1 MKLRGHPRFYE
12 LLDEMRRLHDA
23 KAADYSPDE
32 PLENLRVSAEWA
44 GIEPW
49 RGVLVRMGDKWMR
62 LVNLCRRGGQHEVP
76 DETVK
81 DTALDLANYSLLF
94 IVLWEKSRGSREAS
108 HPQECRE
115 PRVRASALGLALARD
130 EPKRRGDC

>member
-1 MKLRGHPRFYE
+1 MKMKLRGHPRFYE

-49 RGVLVRMGDKWMR
+49 RGALVRMGDKWMR

-94 IVLWEKSRGSREAS
+94 IVLWERRKQGS
-108 HPQECRE
+108 
-115 PRVRASALGLALARD
+115 D
-130 EPKRRGDC
+130 K